1 MAKINVLSKHIA
13 ELIAAGEVV
22 ERPASVVKELM
33 ENSIDAGATAITLEI
48 KNGGVTY
55 IRITD
60 NGCGIEREDVPNA
73 FLSHATSKISDESD
87 LNSIFTLGFRGE
99 ALASIAAVS
108 RTEILTKSENE
119 ESGTAYAV
127 SGGVQTKYEPAGCPN
142 GTTIIV
148 RDLFYNTPARM
159 KFLKRDVSEANAVA
173 DVVDKIALSHPEISI
188 RFIREGKQALITP
201 GDSRLKSAI
210 YSVFG
215 RVFADSLIEVNYELD
230 GVRVE
235 GYTCKPHAARP
246 SRSMQFF
253 YLNKRY
259 IKSRSCMASMENAYK
274 NSIMVGKFPSCVLN
288 ISIPPQTV
296 DVNVHPAKTEVRFS
310 DERRVSSAVYYA
322 VKSAIEQLDTAP
334 SVDLSKLNKLTE
346 KARPET
352 VQFTMVETESVPT
365 PKQQSEVTAKP
376 KAKPEE
382 FWNSMTSKQFQ
393 SSVSAPKTGNVYTNT
408 SDEPDLL
415 SSYKKKQSANVQRPV
430 VQPSAPIKPKESF
443 AQAKPEIIQAPADTS
458 DSGKKVE
465 FQKSS
470 NDVAAVTT
478 EKTINAPV
486 ATNKTAT
493 LNTPSG
499 RKIEFKE
506 EKANETPPKPLRL
519 LGEAFKTY
527 IICEYDNKVCLID
540 KHAAHERLIYNK
552 MKKNAE
558 DNVSSQV
565 LLTPVTVTL
574 SKSEYDIV
582 LSNRLVFRKAGYL
595 VEDFGDGVV
604 IVRECPMLISGDD
617 IEDTVIEIAS
627 YLSENRLN
635 TEPEKIDRIYHT
647 AACKAAIKAGYKNS
661 TAEMK
666 VLAEQVLYDDEVRY
680 CPHGRPVLIELSKY
694 ELEKQFGR
702 IQ

>member
-33 ENSIDAGATAITLEI
+33 ENSIDAGATSITLEI

-60 NGCGIEREDVPNA
+60 NGCGIHREDVPKA
-73 FLSHATSKISDESD
+73 FFSHATSKICDESD

-108 RTEILTKSENE
+108 RTEMLTKAPDE
-119 ESGTAYAV
+119 ESGTAYAI
-127 SGGVQTKYEPAGCPN
+127 SGGVQTKYEPAGCPD
-142 GTTIIV
+142 GTTIVV

-201 GDSRLKSAI
+201 GDSKLKSAI

-215 RVFADSLIEVNYELD
+215 RVFADSLVEVNYELD
-230 GVRVE
+230 GVKVE
-235 GYTCKPHAARP
+235 GYTCKPFAARP

-253 YLNKRY
+253 YLNKRF

-274 NSIMVGKFPSCVLN
+274 NSVMVGKFPSCVLN
-288 ISIPPQTV
+288 ITIPPNSV

-322 VKSAIEQLDTAP
+322 VKSAIESLDTAP
-334 SVDLSKLNKLTE
+334 QVDLARLSKLTE

-352 VQFTMVETESVPT
+352 VQFMMLDTE
-365 PKQQSEVTAKP
+365 EAKP
-376 KAKPEE
+376 AVTEIKSQPKDETPIKKDTATAFVKKKPD
-382 FWNSMTSKQFQ
+382 FWSSMSSSDFQ
-393 SSVSAPKTGNVYTNT
+393 QTVVSSPISERIPDKNDT
-408 SDEPDLL
+408 PDLL
-415 SSYKKKQSANVQRPV
+415 SSFRKQQKENKINSPSQTMISMPSGKQSIKPSFDV
-430 VQPSAPIKPKESF
+430 PSAVPEKSVKEHI
-443 AQAKPEIIQAPADTS
+443 AIHES
-458 DSGKKVE
+458 D
-465 FQKSS
+465 
-470 NDVAAVTT
+470 
-478 EKTINAPV
+478 
-486 ATNKTAT
+486 
-493 LNTPSG
+493 
-499 RKIEFKE
+499 
-506 EKANETPPKPLRL
+506 ANEVAKEPQTVEIKAVKQNDLPPRPLRL

-527 IICEYDNKVCLID
+527 IICEYDGKVCLID
-540 KHAAHERLIYNK
+540 KHAAHERIIYNK
-552 MKKNAE
+552 MKKAAE
-558 DNVSSQV
+558 DKVSSQV
-565 LLTPVTVTL
+565 LLSPVTVTL
-574 SKSEYDIV
+574 PKNEYDIV
-582 LSNRLVFRKAGYL
+582 LTNRLVFKKAGYL
-595 VEDFGDGVV
+595 LEDFGDGVV

-627 YLSENRLN
+627 YLAENRLN

-666 VLAEQVLYDDEVRY
+666 VLAEQVLYNDEIRY
-680 CPHGRPVLIELSKY
+680 CPHGRPVLIEMSKY

>member
-60 NGCGIEREDVPNA
+60 NGCGIEREDVPKA
-73 FLSHATSKISDESD
+73 FLSHATSKISDEAD

-108 RTEILTKSENE
+108 RTEILTKTENE
-119 ESGTAYAV
+119 ESGTAYAI
-127 SGGVQTKYEPAGCPN
+127 SGGVQTKYEPVGCPN
-142 GTTIIV
+142 GTTIVV

-173 DVVDKIALSHPEISI
+173 DIVDKIALSHPEISI

-215 RVFADSLIEVNYELD
+215 RVFADSLIEVSYELD
-230 GVRVE
+230 GVKVE
-235 GYTCKPHAARP
+235 GYVCKPFAARP

-253 YLNKRY
+253 YLNKRF
-259 IKSRSCMASMENAYK
+259 IKSRSCMAAMENAYK

-288 ISIPPQTV
+288 ITIPPQTV

-322 VKSAIEQLDTAP
+322 VKSAIEEFDTAP
-334 SVDLSKLNKLTE
+334 KVDLARISKLTE
-346 KARPET
+346 KARPEA
-352 VQFTMVETESVPT
+352 VQFTMIEEDTSQSKKSDDLHSI
-365 PKQQSEVTAKP
+365 PKTKP
-376 KAKPEE
+376 SE
-382 FWNSMTSKQFQ
+382 FWSQMTSKQYQ
-393 SSVSAPKTGNVYTNT
+393 TSVASPDTGNIHAKD

-415 SSYKKKQSANVQRPV
+415 SSFKKQQKENKAKPFETASKPVQTKSPEIKADEFKPAPV
-430 VQPSAPIKPKESF
+430 IVQPSI
-443 AQAKPEIIQAPADTS
+443 
-458 DSGKKVE
+458 
-465 FQKSS
+465 
-470 NDVAAVTT
+470 
-478 EKTINAPV
+478 
-486 ATNKTAT
+486 
-493 LNTPSG
+493 
-499 RKIEFKE
+499 KE
-506 EKANETPPKPLRL
+506 EADIKTVPVIPSEKIHQPVSNPNIEIKAVKQNEMPPRPLRL

-540 KHAAHERLIYNK
+540 KHAAHERIIYNK

-558 DNVSSQV
+558 NKVSSQV

-574 SKSEYDIV
+574 TKSEYDII
-582 LSNRLVFRKAGYL
+582 LSNRLVFAKAGYL

-694 ELEKQFGR
+694 DLEKQFGR

>member
-60 NGCGIEREDVPNA
+60 NGCGIEREDVPKA
-73 FLSHATSKISDESD
+73 FLSHATSKISDEAD
-87 LNSIFTLGFRGE
+87 LNFIFTLGFRGE

-108 RTEILTKSENE
+108 RTEIITKTEKE
-119 ESGTAYAV
+119 ESGTSYAI
-127 SGGVQTKYEPAGCPN
+127 SGGVQTRYEPAGCPN

-159 KFLKRDVSEANAVA
+159 KFLKKDVSEANAVA
-173 DVVDKIALSHPEISI
+173 DVVDKIALSHPEVSI

-230 GVRVE
+230 GVKVE
-235 GYTCKPHAARP
+235 GYTCKPFAARP

-253 YLNKRY
+253 YLNKRF

-274 NSIMVGKFPSCVLN
+274 NTIMVGKFPSCVLN
-288 ISIPPQTV
+288 ITIPPQTV

-322 VKSAIEQLDTAP
+322 VKSAIEELDSAP
-334 SVDLSKLNKLTE
+334 KVDLARLNKVTE
-346 KARPET
+346 KARPEA
-352 VQFTMVETESVPT
+352 VQFMMIDEDIKMPSKVETVSKTTQKGTTV
-365 PKQQSEVTAKP
+365 KP

-382 FWNSMTSKQFQ
+382 FWSKMSSSQYQ
-393 SSVSAPKTGNVYTNT
+393 SSVASPNTGNAHKKE

-415 SSYKKKQSANVQRPV
+415 SSFKKQQKENKIKDSEIAVTSAEPV
-430 VQPSAPIKPKESF
+430 ETRKTEEVSV
-443 AQAKPEIIQAPADTS
+443 QAKPAAE
-458 DSGKKVE
+458 GKEKTAAGPKMSV
-465 FQKSS
+465 S
-470 NDVAAVTT
+470 AVTSQS
-478 EKTINAPV
+478 AV
-486 ATNKTAT
+486 
-493 LNTPSG
+493 LN
-499 RKIEFKE
+499 RNVEI
-506 EKANETPPKPLRL
+506 KAIKQSEMPPKPLRL

-527 IICEYDNKVCLID
+527 IICEYDNKVCMID
-540 KHAAHERLIYNK
+540 KHAAHERIIYNK

-558 DNVSSQV
+558 NKVSSQV
-565 LLTPVTVTL
+565 LLAPVTVTL
-574 SKSEYDIV
+574 SKNEYDTV
-582 LSNRLVFRKAGYL
+582 LSNRFVFKKAGYL

-627 YLSENRLN
+627 YLCENRLN

-666 VLAEQVLYDDEVRY
+666 ILAEQVLYDDEVRY